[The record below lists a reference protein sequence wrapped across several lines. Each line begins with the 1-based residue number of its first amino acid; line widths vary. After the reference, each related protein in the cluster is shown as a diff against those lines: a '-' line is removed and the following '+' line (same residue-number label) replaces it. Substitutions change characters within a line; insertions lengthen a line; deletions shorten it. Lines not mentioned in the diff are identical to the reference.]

1 MIIIN
6 DCNRD
11 SFGYDSLIE
20 YLIERKIKYDM
31 IPAYELSDECRI
43 EIQVSSDD
51 TAITPTIWK
60 ILHAL
65 SSEDYKSI
73 VIL

>member
-11 SFGYDSLIE
+11 SFGYDSLID
-20 YLIERKIKYDM
+20 YLLERKIKYEV
-31 IPAYELSDECRI
+31 IPAYELSDEIRL
-43 EIQVSSDD
+43 EIQISSDD
-51 TAITPTIWK
+51 TAITPTVWK

>member
-11 SFGYDSLIE
+11 SFGYDSLID
-20 YLIERKIKYDM
+20 YLLERKIKYEV
-31 IPAYELSDECRI
+31 IPAYELSDEVRL
-43 EIQVSSDD
+43 EIKISSDD
-51 TAITPTIWK
+51 TAITPTVWK

-65 SSEDYKSI
+65 SSEDYKSV

>member
-11 SFGYDSLIE
+11 SFGYDSLID
-20 YLIERKIKYDM
+20 YLLERKIKYEV
-31 IPAYELSDECRI
+31 IPAYELSDEVI
-43 EIQVSSDD
+43 LEIQISSDN

-65 SSEDYKSI
+65 SSEDYKSV

>member
-11 SFGYDSLIE
+11 SFGYDSLID
-20 YLIERKIKYDM
+20 YLLERKIKYEV
-31 IPAYELSDECRI
+31 IPAYELSDEVRL
-43 EIQVSSDD
+43 EIRVSSDD

-65 SSEDYKSI
+65 SSEDYKSV